1 MNDIISE
8 MKYASSFN
16 SHVRLSCRP
25 NSQSPWKCSLMH
37 YKTQDKSES
46 FMIDSGYKER
56 PEEAVKECLELLE
69 AAKLVDYKCS
79 DEILTSNQIA
89 KKIKEKCEYIAQNY
103 YTCSCRHQEEC
114 SCEWYYC
121 NEIAKEINKRV

>member
-1 MNDIISE
+1 MKKTAIVKDKRHYVKFFFSKEEVSRTIVFDVELICDI
-8 MKYASSFN
+8 
-16 SHVRLSCRP
+16 CG
-25 NSQSPWKCSLMH
+25 
-37 YKTQDKSES
+37 KSET
-46 FMIDSGYKER
+46 FMIESGYKEN

-69 AAKLVDYKCS
+69 AAKLFEYKCS
-79 DEILTSNQIA
+79 DQILTASQIA
-89 KKIKEKCEYIAQNY
+89 NKVKEKCEYIAQNY